1 MNNLLGGAN
10 INFFPCRLFGV
21 LLFFSSTHV
30 TLRRADVLC
39 CTTRYDVEL
48 QSWKRSRRAS
58 QIVDSASCAS
68 LMAMILGKF
77 PFLLKLPL
85 ITHQLCFSG
94 AAADCFHLAIGPLW
108 TQLLW
113 QPSCWKQTSLWIQSF
128 LEMWKTTCS
137 MESAMQ
143 QVKLYICIK

>member
-10 INFFPCRLFGV
+10 IIFFPCRLFGV

-68 LMAMILGKF
+68 QMAMILGKF
-77 PFLLKLPL
+77 HFLLKLPL
-85 ITHQLCFSG
+85 ITHQLGLHDF
-94 AAADCFHLAIGPLW
+94 A
-108 TQLLW
+108 
-113 QPSCWKQTSLWIQSF
+113 
-128 LEMWKTTCS
+128 
-137 MESAMQ
+137 
-143 QVKLYICIK
+143 